1 MGEAVPASS
10 PDVLLVEDEALVGLM
25 IEVAL
30 TEAGFSVHTFSNG
43 RDALAYLAAGGRAD
57 VLFTDIDIAG
67 DIDGLELARRI
78 RALREASPWSVP
90 PGAARSRTQWRAP
103 RFCPSP
109 SSSPRRVRRWNGRWR
124 GVAPRRAFS
133 HHSLSLPGS
142 TGQSSIPGQCARDR
156 PVKPS
161 FQAGR

>member
-57 VLFTDIDIAG
+57 VLFTDIDIGIAG
-67 DIDGLELARRI
+67 DIDGLELVRRI
-78 RALREASPWSVP
+78 RALR
-90 PGAARSRTQWRAP
+90 T
-103 RFCPSP
+103 
-109 SSSPRRVRRWNGRWR
+109 
-124 GVAPRRAFS
+124 GVAVVCASGRREVEHAVAGSTFLPKPFILAQACAAVERTVARRRA
-133 HHSLSLPGS
+133 
-142 TGQSSIPGQCARDR
+142 A
-156 PVKPS
+156 
-161 FQAGR
+161 

>member
-57 VLFTDIDIAG
+57 VLFTDIDTAG
-67 DIDGLELARRI
+67 DIEGVELARRI
-78 RALREASPWSVP
+78 RALRA
-90 PGAARSRTQWRAP
+90 
-103 RFCPSP
+103 
-109 SSSPRRVRRWNGRWR
+109 
-124 GVAPRRAFS
+124 GVAVVCASGRRGHAENAIA
-133 HHSLSLPGS
+133 GS
-142 TGQSSIPGQCARDR
+142 TFLPKPFILAQACAAVERTIAR
-156 PVKPS
+156 RH
-161 FQAGR
+161 AA

>member
-67 DIDGLELARRI
+67 DIDGVELARRI
-78 RALREASPWSVP
+78 RGLRA
-90 PGAARSRTQWRAP
+90 
-103 RFCPSP
+103 
-109 SSSPRRVRRWNGRWR
+109 
-124 GVAPRRAFS
+124 GVAVICASGRREVENAVA
-133 HHSLSLPGS
+133 GS
-142 TGQSSIPGQCARDR
+142 TFLPKPFILAQACAAVERTVAR
-156 PVKPS
+156 RH
-161 FQAGR
+161 AA

>member
-57 VLFTDIDIAG
+57 VLFTDIDTAG
-67 DIDGLELARRI
+67 DTAGHIDGVELARRI
-78 RALREASPWSVP
+78 RALRA
-90 PGAARSRTQWRAP
+90 
-103 RFCPSP
+103 
-109 SSSPRRVRRWNGRWR
+109 
-124 GVAPRRAFS
+124 GVAVVCASGRRDVENAVAGSAFLPKPFILAQACAAVERMAGRRRA
-133 HHSLSLPGS
+133 
-142 TGQSSIPGQCARDR
+142 A
-156 PVKPS
+156 
-161 FQAGR
+161 